1 MAIHIWSDGQYK
13 SVDLAQYG
21 ADGTLSGAYIWR
33 DGAWRTLWEKAS
45 AVVAWVDDFTTP
57 QLHPRWELVWGTY
70 TPPGLGAGQDQS
82 EVETHLP
89 SDDCRLDIR
98 GTAGAGD
105 YWSASILD
113 GPNWGQGREAGVAY
127 ELGWLSFYTDLD
139 RFETDLI
146 VSPTDT
152 VTLTVAAGVAT
163 LLLNG
168 TTLKSLPTGL
178 ADTKWLRLTAGGY
191 STGARIT
198 HVGYTPI

>member
-70 TPPGLGAGQDQS
+70 TPPGLGAGQGQS

-89 SDDCRLDIR
+89 SDDCRLDVRI
-98 GTAGAGD
+98 TVGADD

-113 GPNWGQGREAGVAY
+113 GPNWGQGKSAEIYGEPSTLTIV
-127 ELGWLSFYTDLD
+127 TDLG
-139 RFETDLI
+139 RFETDAT

-163 LLLNG
+163 FLLNG
-168 TTLKSLPTGL
+168 TTLVSLPTEL
-178 ADTKWLRLTAGGY
+178 ADTKWLRLVAGGY